1 MPLREMAPKL
11 GCIDHAAERR
21 RANHRAERLPMPI
34 ATGTKPAATPAA
46 EPLDDPPG
54 VCAGFHGLRVLPG
67 VRNANSW

>member
-1 MPLREMAPKL
+1 
-11 GCIDHAAERR
+11 
-21 RANHRAERLPMPI
+21 MPI